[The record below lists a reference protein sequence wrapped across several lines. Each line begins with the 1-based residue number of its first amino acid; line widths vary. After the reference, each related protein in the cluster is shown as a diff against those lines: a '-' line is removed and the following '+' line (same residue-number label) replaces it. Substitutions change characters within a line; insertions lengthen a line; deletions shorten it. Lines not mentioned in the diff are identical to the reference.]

1 MSKERLTA
9 KKIFDN
15 YYDCLTQFE
24 RDTYTTSDRVFDDI
38 TFDSV
43 DDFKEFCAGFKV
55 AMKWKKGDIIY
66 NHEKRQNI
74 CRELLRYGKIII
86 DVQYEKNCK
95 YFRKIIIKCDKFIY
109 EIHLINGICTKIKNL
124 LT

>member
-55 AMKWKKGDIIY
+55 AMEWK
-66 NHEKRQNI
+66 R
-74 CRELLRYGKIII
+74 
-86 DVQYEKNCK
+86 
-95 YFRKIIIKCDKFIY
+95 
-109 EIHLINGICTKIKNL
+109 GI
-124 LT
+124 